1 MSEMLIPMYVVGG
14 TGVDDRIILKCI
26 LMKGDGEDG
35 LG

>member
-1 MSEMLIPMYVVGG
+1 MSEMLIPMHVVGG

-26 LMKGDGEDG
+26 FMMLKWEDG